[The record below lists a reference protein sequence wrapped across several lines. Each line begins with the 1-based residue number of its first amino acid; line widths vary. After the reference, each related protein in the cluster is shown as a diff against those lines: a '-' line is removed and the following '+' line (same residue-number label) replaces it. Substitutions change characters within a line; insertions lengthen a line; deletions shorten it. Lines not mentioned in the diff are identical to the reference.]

1 MTQKQLIESVKMHHP
16 EMSEAEIRIRLNN
29 AMKDFTQKT
38 KIIKGAFQFNT
49 VVDQRYYG
57 LNDKIIEVNSVDYD
71 GKKIERLVGRPEV
84 RDIT

>member
-38 KIIKGAFQFNT
+38 KIIKGAF
-49 VVDQRYYG
+49 
-57 LNDKIIEVNSVDYD
+57 
-71 GKKIERLVGRPEV
+71 
-84 RDIT
+84 

>member
-1 MTQKQLIESVKMHHP
+1 
-16 EMSEAEIRIRLNN
+16 MSEAEIRIRLNN

-71 GKKIERLVGRPEV
+71 GKEIERLVGRPEV

>member
-1 MTQKQLIESVKMHHP
+1 MTQQQLIELVKQHHP
-16 EMSEAEIRIRLNN
+16 DMPEAEIRVRLNN
-29 AMKDFTQKT
+29 AMKDFTVKT

-49 VVDQRYYG
+49 VEDQRYYG

-71 GKKIERLVGRPEV
+71 GKTIERLVGRPET